1 MRARSRARHRRN
13 GIVQHR
19 RVAGHVN
26 MWRAAGPAITGQAS
40 MLFQSQ
46 GFILLFLP
54 AAVAAYYCA
63 AASVAARQRVLIAA
77 SLVFYGW
84 WDVRFIPL
92 LAGQI
97 AATWALARLHEA
109 TGRNGF
115 LVFGIILNLASL
127 ATFKYLDFLIGSA
140 EAVAGVALPRA
151 GLVLPIGISFFS
163 FQLISYL
170 VDRRRGDAPVYP
182 LRPFALFV
190 LLFPH
195 LIAGPIVR
203 HNELI
208 PQFDADPRRDGL
220 WGRICLGMVLFT
232 LGLAKKVLLAD
243 RLADIA
249 DPLFAQAAGHPA
261 VNGAVGP
268 LSFGDAW
275 SATLAFTLQLFC
287 DFSAY
292 TEMAIGIACLFG
304 LLLPEN
310 FRRPYLATDL
320 RAFWRCWHISLSTF
334 IRDYLYIPLGGS
346 RAGPARYVFATM
358 GAMAVCGLW
367 HGAGWTYVAW
377 GLWHGAGLVVCRAW
391 QSLKRPL
398 PAVLGWAL
406 TMAFVMAGWV
416 LFRAADFHTA
426 ASILYALG
434 GGAGFTGSV
443 KNAGL
448 IAVAAVVAVTVP
460 SAHEIANLRPMPWP
474 AVAVGAAL
482 LAGVCVL
489 EGGNGPMVSFIYFQ
503 F

>member
-1 MRARSRARHRRN
+1 
-13 GIVQHR
+13 
-19 RVAGHVN
+19 
-26 MWRAAGPAITGQAS
+26 

-63 AASVAARQRVLIAA
+63 AGAAAGRQWVLIAA

-84 WDVRFIPL
+84 WDVRFVPL
-92 LAGQI
+92 LVGQI
-97 AATWALARLHEA
+97 AATWWLARLQQA

-115 LVFGIILNLASL
+115 LICGIILNLGSL

-140 EAVAGVALPRA
+140 EAVAGIALPRA
-151 GLVLPIGISFFS
+151 HLVLPIGISFFS

-170 VDRRRGDAPVYP
+170 VDRLRSDAPVYP
-182 LRPFALFV
+182 LRLFALFV

-208 PQFDADPRRDGL
+208 PQFAADPRRDGM
-220 WGRICLGMVLFT
+220 WARVCLGMVLFT

-243 RLADIA
+243 RLGEIA
-249 DPLFAQAAGHPA
+249 DPFFAQAAERS
-261 VNGAVGP
+261 
-268 LSFGDAW
+268 LSFGEAW

-287 DFSAY
+287 DFSGY

-304 LLLPEN
+304 VLLPEN
-310 FRRPYLATDL
+310 FRRPYLSADL
-320 RAFWRCWHISLSTF
+320 REFWQRWHISLSKF

-346 RAGPARYVFATM
+346 RHGPARYAFATLT
-358 GAMAVCGLW
+358 AMAICGLW
-367 HGAGWTYVAW
+367 HGAGWTFVVW

-391 QSLKRPL
+391 QGLKRPL
-398 PAVLGWAL
+398 PAVVGWAL
-406 TMAFVMAGWV
+406 TMTFVMAGWV

-426 ASILYALG
+426 ASILYSLA
-434 GGAGFTGSV
+434 GGAGFSGAL

-448 IAVAAVVAVTVP
+448 IAIAAVVAATVP

-474 AVAVGAAL
+474 AVAIGAAL
-482 LAGVCVL
+482 LAGICVL
-489 EGGNGPMVSFIYFQ
+489 EAGNGPSLNFIYFQ